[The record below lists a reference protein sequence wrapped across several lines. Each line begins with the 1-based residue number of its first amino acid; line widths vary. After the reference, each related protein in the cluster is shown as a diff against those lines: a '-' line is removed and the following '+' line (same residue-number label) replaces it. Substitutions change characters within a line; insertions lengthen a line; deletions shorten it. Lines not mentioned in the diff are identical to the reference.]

1 MNPAPSRFAPRFAP
15 GVFAALA
22 LTIFLSITLP
32 RSFAFLPG
40 LVGLASLLLW
50 PFFYRNGKPW
60 TWSALSPMLAPVLG
74 LFALSALSAFWAING
89 PEAFERAVKIF
100 AVLLGG
106 VALYSLCRTL
116 PLKNIFNLW
125 WLLPLITAL
134 SALFL
139 IAEYYFDYPAFRL
152 LRDIPPD
159 VHVSLSELNRSTV
172 ALSLI
177 SLPMLILLYCG
188 VRSKGWSRHQA
199 FGLAGGFVLLL
210 LPVLMMTDSQSA
222 QLAFL
227 LGVLTLI
234 IAPVGRRAFWVVAAI
249 VLCAGVVAAPW
260 IAQYLF
266 SLTPQTP
273 PQVPQN
279 GVGWQYANLINR
291 TNYLPRLEL
300 WDYVSRY
307 ALNSPWIGYGMDA
320 TRYVPAFDSKEI
332 YQPGTTLL
340 HPHNAALQIWME
352 FGALGATLTAAGLAF
367 LCKKLSALPDQLS
380 KRLGLAVFVGIIGVG
395 VVGYGLWQ
403 AWWIGLLAFLAS
415 LSVLTI
421 RMVAAQKD
429 AA

>member
-1 MNPAPSRFAPRFAP
+1 
-15 GVFAALA
+15 
-22 LTIFLSITLP
+22 
-32 RSFAFLPG
+32 
-40 LVGLASLLLW
+40 
-50 PFFYRNGKPW
+50 
-60 TWSALSPMLAPVLG
+60 MLA

-89 PEAFERAVKIF
+89 PEAFERAVKIL

-106 VALYSLCRTL
+106 VCLYSLCRTL
-116 PLKNIFNLW
+116 PIKNIVTLW
-125 WLLPLITAL
+125 WLPPLFTAL

-139 IAEYYFDYPAFRL
+139 IFEYCFDYPVFRL
-152 LRDIPPD
+152 LRDLPPD
-159 VHVSLSELNRSTV
+159 TYVALSELNRSTV

-177 SLPMLILLYCG
+177 SLPAMMLLYCG
-188 VRSKGWSRHQA
+188 VRSKGWGRHQA
-199 FGLAGGFVLLL
+199 FGLTAGFVLLL

-234 IAPVGRRAFWVVAAI
+234 VAPVGRRELWILIAI
-249 VLCAGVVAAPW
+249 FLCAGVLTAPW
-260 IAQYLF
+260 FAQYLF
-266 SLTPQTP
+266 SL
-273 PQVPQN
+273 VPQDN
-279 GVGWQYANLINR
+279 VPFRQYAGFINR

-332 YQPGTTLL
+332 YQPGVTLL

-352 FGALGATLTAAGLAF
+352 FGIIGAALTSAGLAL

-380 KRLGLAVFVGIIGVG
+380 KRLGLAVFVGVVGVG

-415 LSVLTI
+415 LSVLSI
-421 RMVAAQKD
+421 RIIAAQKD
-429 AA
+429 AG